1 MPSSQ
6 RFRAAI
12 AQGCNAGSAVSVSC
26 AAVFSVFWLCVAW
39 VAAACAA
46 AVSSFCMAVFSSP
59 CSAPCATDGRVLLT
73 VVCAPDVSEAS
84 ATPEAPD
91 TPNASEVSN
100 TLGVSDA
107 ELARCA
113 VIISCNSGSASCAS
127 SNVRYSTACESGALL
142 TGIILTLLSIES
154 GQSKRTNTTPQSAY
168 EKRLGAALSN
178 RRSSNTPMIT

>member
-12 AQGCNAGSAVSVSC
+12 AQGCNAGSAVSAGC
-26 AAVFSVFWLCVAW
+26 TAVFSVFWFCATW
-39 VAAACAA
+39 VAAACAV
-46 AVSSFCMAVFSSP
+46 AVCVFCMAVFSSP

-84 ATPEAPD
+84 AASAVPD
-91 TPNASEVSN
+91 TPNASN
-100 TLGVSDA
+100 A

-113 VIISCNSGSASCAS
+113 VIISCSSGSASCAS

-178 RRSSNTPMIT
+178 RRSSSTPMIT